1 MTKCSNSGKTSIFSA
16 LTPKPLCKFLLLLQ
30 IHSSYFSAVLPTF
43 CNRNTYFFF
52 QLFSSPSYFL
62 LVMDFCPGDQLWT
75 LVHCNSGLPEPIA
88 CIIFKQVVKP
98 IIYVGYDDSQSLMC
112 SVIKSACIKLNS
124 AIVQLV
130 PKLE

>member
-1 MTKCSNSGKTSIFSA
+1 MEIFSTRFNSMTKCSNNGKTSIFSA
-16 LTPKPLCKFLLLLQ
+16 LTPKPICPFFVVAKSLL
-30 IHSSYFSAVLPTF
+30 FSFSCLAAPHTFQHPLPLF
-43 CNRNTYFFF
+43 AKKNTYIFF

-98 IIYVGYDDSQSLMC
+98 IIYVGYMMMVKC
-112 SVIKSACIKLNS
+112 NS
-124 AIVQLV
+124 GL
-130 PKLE
+130 L